1 MVQTNSSTDNTDNT
15 KSPYRKPE
23 LKTWGTIAD
32 LTQLG
37 FTHPGGDTKGGSVLH
52 CAVCL

>member
-1 MVQTNSSTDNTDNT
+1 MVQTNSSADKA
-15 KSPYRKPE
+15 KSPYQKPE

-37 FTHPGGDTKGGSVLH
+37 FTNPGGDTKGGSVLH